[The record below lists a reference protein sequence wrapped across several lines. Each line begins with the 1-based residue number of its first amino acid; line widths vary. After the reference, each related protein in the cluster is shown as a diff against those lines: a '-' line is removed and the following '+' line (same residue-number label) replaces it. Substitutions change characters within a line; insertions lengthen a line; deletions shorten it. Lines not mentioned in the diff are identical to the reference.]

1 MSIESATQDSVDIVA
16 ELARLRKAFSS
27 IDLDDEERE
36 CIDRALDE
44 ANNAASTEAPNRSM
58 VSMFVGGALNV
69 VKAINDGVKFAEN
82 RDALMGAAKSITV
95 WCGTYAEPI
104 LSLFR

>member
-1 MSIESATQDSVDIVA
+1 M
-16 ELARLRKAFSS
+16 
-27 IDLDDEERE
+27 
-36 CIDRALDE
+36 
-44 ANNAASTEAPNRSM
+44 
-58 VSMFVGGALNV
+58 NV